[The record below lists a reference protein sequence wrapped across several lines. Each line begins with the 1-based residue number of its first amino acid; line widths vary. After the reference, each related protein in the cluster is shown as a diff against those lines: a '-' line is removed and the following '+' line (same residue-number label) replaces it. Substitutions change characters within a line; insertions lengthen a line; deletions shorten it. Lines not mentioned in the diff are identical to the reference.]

1 MHNIE
6 STRNRIRPFVERARR
21 FSGWQL
27 DEFEPIPLEPG
38 PIWNYETRAATLL
51 HDARSVLDL
60 GTGGGERFEALCSTF
75 SGRATA
81 TESWSVNVP
90 VAAARL
96 QPHGIAV
103 VRCNSLRLPL
113 RDSSV
118 DIVLN
123 RHEELDPAEV
133 ARILRARGSVLTQQI
148 GQDRWRELRPFFPRM
163 QDFGDLFHQYRR
175 GFEESG
181 LSLVDAR
188 AHDWK
193 ALYRGLGQVVF
204 LLCVAPWE
212 IPDFDPLGSD
222 LPALIAAEES
232 LSTDRGI
239 ALTESRFI
247 LEARK
252 DVGRRLV
259 SG

>member
-1 MHNIE
+1 MHNTE
-6 STRNRIRPFVERARR
+6 SARDRIRPFVERARR

-27 DEFEPIPLEPG
+27 DDFEPKPLESEP
-38 PIWNYETRAATLL
+38 PWNYEARAAALL
-51 HDARSVLDL
+51 RNARSVLDL

-75 SGRATA
+75 NGRATA
-81 TESWSVNVP
+81 TESWSANVP
-90 VAAARL
+90 IAAARL

-103 VRCNSLRLPL
+103 VRCSSLRLPL

-118 DIVLN
+118 ELVLN
-123 RHEELDPAEV
+123 RHEELDPAEI
-133 ARILRARGSVLTQQI
+133 ARILRARGRVLTQQI
-148 GQDRWRELRPFFPRM
+148 GQDRWRELRAFFPRM
-163 QDFGDLFHQYRR
+163 QDFGDLFHIYRR
-175 GFEESG
+175 GFEEAG
-181 LSLVDAR
+181 LSIVDAR

-193 ALYRGLGQVVF
+193 TLYRGLGEVVF

-247 LEARK
+247 LEARN
-252 DVGRRLV
+252 DVARRLV